1 MECRKAVSVIVPC
14 YNVSKYVRRCVDS
27 IMNQSYPYIELIA
40 INDSSTD
47 DTFSVLQSIE
57 KDYQGNGKCIKLINL
72 TSNVG
77 LGTVRDIGV
86 DNATGQYIMFV
97 DSDDWISLGCIS
109 SCVSLMEKYQADM
122 IEFGY
127 KRTSEYIPPIL
138 QSVQDDL
145 MFKICESNIEIEKQS
160 DHIACNKLF
169 RTDIIKKNGI
179 KFKYRIFEDTL
190 FTRKYAF
197 CCTRAVFVENVFYSY
212 YCNQSSITSS
222 IDISKLENIERINEI
237 IELYNSKGFY
247 DNKKIY
253 IEKSIEPLLKNLIR
267 ISYSTHRKFCFSLP
281 QSEYAKRTQPFIDS
295 FNKNKFFFRIK
306 AYRYLGLKKSMK
318 IIYLHYITHI
328 R

>member
-1 MECRKAVSVIVPC
+1 MDCSKVVSVIVPC
-14 YNVSKYVRRCVDS
+14 YNVSEYVRRCVDS
-27 IMNQSYPYIELIA
+27 IMNQSYPAIELIA
-40 INDSSTD
+40 INDGSTD

-97 DSDDWISLGCIS
+97 DSDDWISLECIS

-127 KRTSEYIPPIL
+127 KRTSEYIPLIL
-138 QSVQDDL
+138 QPSVQDDL

-169 RTDIIKKNGI
+169 RTDIIKKNEI
-179 KFKYRIFEDTL
+179 KFKYRNFEDTL

-197 CCTRAVFVENVFYSY
+197 CCSLAIFVNNIFYNY
-212 YCNQSSITSS
+212 YCNKSSITSS
-222 IDISKLENIERINEI
+222 IDISTLEDIEKTNEVI
-237 IELYNSKGFY
+237 ALYDSKGFW
-247 DNKKIY
+247 DNKKRY
-253 IEKSIEPLLKNLIR
+253 IDKSMEFLLRHLIR
-267 ISYSTHRKFCFSLP
+267 VSYSQHKKFCFSHP
-281 QSEYAKRTQPFIDS
+281 QSEYAKRMQPFIDL
-295 FNKNKFFFRIK
+295 FNKNGFLFRIK
-306 AYRYLGLKKSMK
+306 VYSYLGLNKSIK
-318 IIYLHYITHI
+318 IMYRHYITHT
-328 R
+328 